1 MTVLPAVLVLGAQGR
16 LGRAATQAFAS
27 SGWRVLAQARRT
39 EGLGPL
45 ALTLPLADTVAL
57 AQAAQGARA
66 VVYAVNPPY
75 TRWATEMLPLARQ
88 GMDVAERLGAT
99 FLLPGNV
106 YAYGAG
112 MPAVLSE
119 TTPEAPSTAKGA
131 LRAQLEHELAERAAA
146 GRLRSAVLRAGDFF
160 GPGQGTW
167 LDLLI
172 AKKLPQG
179 RLVYPGPMDGVP
191 HAWAYLPDLAQA
203 FVALAE
209 RRGAEA
215 HERLHFEGHT
225 LTGRELLDG
234 LARAALQL
242 GWVER
247 VHAKSMAWWPW
258 QLAAPFVPLLREV
271 MAMRYLWDV
280 PHRLDGTRL
289 RQRLGEALP
298 HTPLDEALLATL
310 RTWRPEVPQ
319 ATPVAAEA
327 A

>member
-1 MTVLPAVLVLGAQGR
+1 
-16 LGRAATQAFAS
+16 
-27 SGWRVLAQARRT
+27 
-39 EGLGPL
+39 
-45 ALTLPLADTVAL
+45 
-57 AQAAQGARA
+57 
-66 VVYAVNPPY
+66 
-75 TRWATEMLPLARQ
+75 
-88 GMDVAERLGAT
+88 MDVAERLGAT
-99 FLLPGNV
+99 FMLPGNV

-119 TTPEAPSTAKGA
+119 ATPEAPSTRKGE
-131 LRAQLEHELAERAAA
+131 LRQQLERELAARATA
-146 GRLRSAVLRAGDFF
+146 GRLRSVVLRAGDFF

-179 RLVYPGPMDGVP
+179 KLVYPGPMDGVP

-225 LTGRELLDG
+225 LTGRELLEG
-234 LARAALQL
+234 LARAAMHL
-242 GWVER
+242 GWIEH
-247 VHAKSMAWWPW
+247 VHAKPMAWWPW
-258 QLAAPFVPLLREV
+258 HLAAPFVPLLRELL
-271 MAMRYLWDV
+271 AMRYLWDR

-289 RQRLGEALP
+289 RERLGDALP
-298 HTPLDEALLATL
+298 HTPLDEALIATL
-310 RTWRPEVPQ
+310 RTWQPG
-319 ATPVAAEA
+319 ATPAEPGALEA

>member
-1 MTVLPAVLVLGAQGR
+1 MPLPTVLVLGAQGR
-16 LGRAATQAFAS
+16 LGRAAVLAFAS
-27 SGWRVLAQARRT
+27 SGWRVLAQARRA

-45 ALTLPLADTVAL
+45 ALTLPLADTAAL

-66 VVYAVNPPY
+66 VVYAVNPLY
-75 TRWATEMLPLARQ
+75 TRWDAEMLPLARQ

-112 MPAVLSE
+112 MPPRLTE
-119 TTPEAPSTAKGA
+119 TTPEAPSTRKGE

-225 LTGRELLDG
+225 LTGRELLEG
-234 LARAALQL
+234 LARAAMRLEWIEHVQ
-242 GWVER
+242 
-247 VHAKSMAWWPW
+247 AKPMAWWPW
-258 QLAAPFVPLLREV
+258 QLAAPFVPLLRELLT
-271 MAMRYLWDV
+271 MRYLWDV
-280 PHRLDGTRL
+280 PHQLDGTRL

-298 HTPLDEALLATL
+298 HTPLDEALIATL
-310 RTWRPEVPQ
+310 RTWRPEGPQ
-319 ATPVAAEA
+319 ASPVAVEA

>member
-1 MTVLPAVLVLGAQGR
+1 MPLPTVLVLGAQGR
-16 LGRAATQAFAS
+16 LGRAATNAFAA
-27 SGWRVLAQARRT
+27 SGWRVLAQARRP
-39 EGLGPL
+39 EGLGPT
-45 ALTLPLADTVAL
+45 ALTLPLSDTAAL
-57 AQAAQGARA
+57 ARAAQGARA
-66 VVYAVNPPY
+66 VVYAVNPLY
-75 TRWATEMLPLARQ
+75 TRWDAEMLPLARL

-112 MPAVLSE
+112 MPPVLTE
-119 TTPEAPSTAKGA
+119 TTPEAPSTRKGA
-131 LRAQLEHELAERAAA
+131 LRQQFEHELAERAAA
-146 GRLRSAVLRAGDFF
+146 GRLRSVVLRAGDFF

-203 FVALAE
+203 FVAVAE

-225 LTGRELLDG
+225 LTGRELLEG
-234 LARAALQL
+234 LARAAMRL
-242 GWVER
+242 GWIER
-247 VHAKSMAWWPW
+247 VHAQPMAWWPW
-258 QLAAPFVPLLREV
+258 QLAAPFVPLVRELLT
-271 MAMRYLWDV
+271 MRYLWDV

-298 HTPLDEALLATL
+298 HTPLDDALMATL
-310 RTWRPEVPQ
+310 RTWRPEAASAQ
-319 ATPVAAEA
+319 AIATEA